1 MKTNL
6 RVGALYLL
14 TFKFKKNN
22 CSVVS
27 KTIGKFFK
35 GRGQEGEQRSN

>member
-14 TFKFKKNN
+14 TFKFRKNN

-27 KTIGKFFK
+27 KTMGKFFK
-35 GRGQEGEQRSN
+35 GGGARGGAEV